1 MNLLSTLFQS
11 LPDSSGILAL
21 IVFALVFFAI
31 VVPLLRWILK
41 SPRRKGKSGESEVN
55 HRLPRQQLSAEDQG
69 EFGEFKVNR
78 VLQKCM
84 DGEQYRLIKNVTLPT
99 EDGTTQVDHVLVSVF
114 GVFVIETKNMG
125 GKIFGKPKEEKWTQ
139 KFPWR
144 KGYRFQNPRRQNYG
158 HVQAVRALCGL
169 KENQVHSVVVFV
181 GSGRLRLQGGMPDDV
196 VEGIGNLIDHIKSRT
211 EEVLSAGEVGDVVDK
226 INAGRLPWS
235 METDR
240 AHVRHVK
247 DIVREKQAKAGN
259 FDKKPGADSS
269 PSCPVCGGG
278 MVERQ
283 VRKGANK
290 GKPFWGCPK

>member
-1 MNLLSTLFQS
+1 MNLLPILFQS
-11 LPDSSGILAL
+11 LQDLWGIVAPYLPAIVL
-21 IVFALVFFAI
+21 IVVA
-31 VVPLLRWILK
+31 RWILQ
-41 SPRRKGKSGESEVN
+41 SRWFKGK
-55 HRLPRQQLSAEDQG
+55 
-69 EFGEFKVNR
+69 FGEFKVNR

-144 KGYRFQNPRRQNYG
+144 KGYRFQNPCRQNYG

-181 GSGRLRLQGGMPDDV
+181 GSSRFQSKMPDDV

-290 GKPFWGCPK
+290 GKPFWGCPKYPKCRGMRSINGHD

>member
-1 MNLLSTLFQS
+1 
-11 LPDSSGILAL
+11 
-21 IVFALVFFAI
+21 
-31 VVPLLRWILK
+31 
-41 SPRRKGKSGESEVN
+41 
-55 HRLPRQQLSAEDQG
+55 
-69 EFGEFKVNR
+69 
-78 VLQKCM
+78 M

-144 KGYRFQNPRRQNYG
+144 KGYRFQNPCRQNYG

-181 GSGRLRLQGGMPDDV
+181 GSSRFQSKMPDDV
-196 VEGIGNLIDHIKSRT
+196 VEGIGNLIGHIKSRT

-226 INAGRLPWS
+226 INAGRLARS
-235 METDR
+235 MKTDR
-240 AHVRHVK
+240 AHVKHVK
-247 DIVREKQAKAGN
+247 DTVRKKQAKAGT

-278 MVERQ
+278 MVERK

-290 GKPFWGCPK
+290 GKPFWGCPKYPKCRGRRPINSHD

>member
-1 MNLLSTLFQS
+1 
-11 LPDSSGILAL
+11 
-21 IVFALVFFAI
+21 
-31 VVPLLRWILK
+31 
-41 SPRRKGKSGESEVN
+41 
-55 HRLPRQQLSAEDQG
+55 
-69 EFGEFKVNR
+69 
-78 VLQKCM
+78 
-84 DGEQYRLIKNVTLPT
+84 
-99 EDGTTQVDHVLVSVF
+99 
-114 GVFVIETKNMG
+114 
-125 GKIFGKPKEEKWTQ
+125 
-139 KFPWR
+139 
-144 KGYRFQNPRRQNYG
+144 FQNPRRQNYG

-211 EEVLSAGEVGDVVDK
+211 EEVLFAGEVGDVVDK
-226 INAGRLPWS
+226 INAGRLARS
-235 METDR
+235 MKTDR

-290 GKPFWGCPK
+290 GKPFWGCPKYPKCRGMRSINGHD